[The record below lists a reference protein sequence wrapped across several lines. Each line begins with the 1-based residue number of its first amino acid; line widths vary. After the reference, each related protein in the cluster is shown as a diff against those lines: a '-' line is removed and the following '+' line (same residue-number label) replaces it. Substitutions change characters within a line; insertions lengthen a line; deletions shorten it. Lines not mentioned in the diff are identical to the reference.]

1 MGSLQ
6 IFCYCFPTH
15 FFPLFFL
22 LNLASDAQLHSLHP
36 PIPWQHE
43 LSLSVTVTW
52 ASNSPHITAGFDWP
66 GLSRSAS
73 RCLIITLFDCW
84 SRDVIDWSTS
94 PVWGQAS
101 EVAFTC
107 VCGCVCVGFCGGG
120 YIVKKSLRYSCTY
133 LSIKRNWICTYK
145 SMSASTNI
153 LLIIT
158 L

>member
-1 MGSLQ
+1 MIFSVSLALQRLKGRWRYRVPKIGNLQ
-6 IFCYCFPTH
+6 IFCYCFHTH
-15 FFPLFFL
+15 LFSPFL
-22 LNLASDAQLHSLHP
+22 LLNSASDAHLHSLHP

-73 RCLIITLFDCW
+73 CCLIITLFDCW

-94 PVWGQAS
+94 PAWGQAS

-107 VCGCVCVGFCGGG
+107 VCGRVHVRFCGDG
-120 YIVKKSLRYSCTY
+120 KFWR
-133 LSIKRNWICTYK
+133 R
-145 SMSASTNI
+145 ASENLEYTH
-153 LLIIT
+153 L
-158 L
+158 

>member
-1 MGSLQ
+1 MGNLQ
-6 IFCYCFPTH
+6 IFCYCFHTH
-15 FFPLFFL
+15 LFSPFL
-22 LNLASDAQLHSLHP
+22 LLNSASDAHLHSLHP

-73 RCLIITLFDCW
+73 CCLIITLFDCW

-94 PVWGQAS
+94 PVWGQAF

-107 VCGCVCVGFCGGG
+107 VCGRVHVRFCGDG
-120 YIVKKSLRYSCTY
+120 KFWRRASDLKSWKYP
-133 LSIKRNWICTYK
+133 SIKIKTEY
-145 SMSASTNI
+145 AS
-153 LLIIT
+153 IT
-158 L
+158 PWQYPQLFYYY